1 MSTAHTLKRAA
12 VGGSCAV
19 AMALAAGS
27 ASGQEVNPN
36 ATLVLG
42 TTDQPVSYDPAGS
55 YDLPSWT
62 VIYNTYSFLM
72 TLPPGETT
80 PVPDAAKSCGWSGE
94 KTYKCTLRRD
104 IQFTNGDQLTAED
117 VKFSFNRVIRMDE
130 PNGPSSLLSPIDSIA
145 TPDKWTVVFTLNS
158 HTATWPYILA
168 TGAGAIVPKGVYP
181 PNKLQPSDQV
191 VGSGH
196 YEVAA
201 YKPNVQTVLE
211 RNEDYYGE
219 QTARNKRAIIQYFS
233 NSATLKLAA
242 QQGTVDIAYRKLT
255 PTDIAALRGNTGDNL
270 RLVEGKGTAIRYL
283 VFNLSLEPGK
293 HRAVRQAAAYMMDRE
308 AIAQNVYNGTVEPLY
323 SMVPAGLEGHID
335 AFKAEYGTGTNV
347 EAARR
352 VLNKAGIETPV
363 ELQLWYTPKHYGDSS
378 ADEYAEIQRAFE
390 TDNVFDVTLEST
402 EWARYVSAATT
413 DQYPAFQMGWFPDYP
428 DADNYIA
435 PFYGS
440 ETMWLNNHYKNE
452 RVDELIRQ
460 ERASENPQVRMR
472 AFKEIQRIT
481 AKDVPIIPVFQAK
494 QIAVVNDRIKGISK
508 TLDPSYVFRYWVIG
522 KTQ

>member
-1 MSTAHTLKRAA
+1 MNTPYSFKRAA
-12 VGGSCAV
+12 LGGTCAL
-19 AMALAAGS
+19 AMALSAGT
-27 ASGQEVNPN
+27 ADAQQVNPD

-42 TTDQPVSYDPAGS
+42 TTDQPNSYDPAGS

-94 KTYKCTLRRD
+94 TTYKCTLRRD
-104 IQFTNGDQLTAED
+104 IQFTNGDQLTAAD
-117 VKFSFNRVIRMDE
+117 VKFSFNRVIEMDK
-130 PNGPSSLLSPIDSIA
+130 PSGPSSLLSPIQSIS
-145 TPDKWTVVFTLNS
+145 TPDKWTVVFDLKS

-181 PNKLQPSDQV
+181 ADELQPSDEV

-211 RNEDYYGE
+211 RNEDYYGDRA
-219 QTARNKRAIIQYFS
+219 ARNQRAIVQYFS
-233 NSATLKLAA
+233 NSSALKLAV
-242 QQGTVDIAYRKLT
+242 QQGNIDIAYRKLT
-255 PTDIAALRGNTGDNL
+255 PTDVKSLREADDDDL
-270 RLVEGKGTAIRYL
+270 SIVEGQGTAIRYL
-283 VFNLSLEPGK
+283 VFNTKLEPGDSK
-293 HRAVRQAAAYMMDRE
+293 AVRQAAAYMMDRE
-308 AIAQNVYNGTVEPLY
+308 AVAQNVYNSTVEPLY
-323 SMVPAGLEGHID
+323 SMVPAGLKGHID
-335 AFKAEYGTGTNV
+335 AFKAEYGTGTKADKAKQLL
-347 EAARR
+347 ED
-352 VLNKAGIETPV
+352 AGIETPV
-363 ELQLWYTPKHYGDSS
+363 ELQLWYTPSHYGDSS
-378 ADEYAEIQRAFE
+378 ADEYAEIERAFE
-390 TDNVFDVTLEST
+390 TDGVFDVTLKST

-440 ETMWLNNHYKNE
+440 ETMWLNNHYKNQ
-452 RVDELIRQ
+452 RVDELIAQ
-460 ERASENPQVRMR
+460 QRASEDPQARIEM
-472 AFKEIQRIT
+472 FKEIQRIT

-508 TLDPSYVFRYWVIG
+508 TLDPSYVFRYWVLG

>member
-1 MSTAHTLKRAA
+1 MTCTKPLRRA
-12 VGGSCAV
+12 GLSV
-19 AMALAAGS
+19 ACAAGL
-27 ASGQEVNPN
+27 ALGTGGAAAQEIDPN

-80 PVPDAAKSCGWSGE
+80 PVPDAAKSCDWTAE
-94 KTYKCTLRRD
+94 TKYRCELRQD
-104 IQFTNGDQLTAED
+104 IQFSNGQQLTAAD
-117 VKFSFNRVIRMDE
+117 VKFSFNRVVEQDN
-130 PNGPSSLLSPIDSIA
+130 PNGPSSLLSPMEKIE
-145 TPDKWTVVFTLNS
+145 TPDKYTVVFHLKN

-181 PNKLQPSDQV
+181 RDELQPSDEA
-191 VGSGH
+191 VGSGP
-196 YEVAA
+196 YQVAA

-211 RNEDYYGE
+211 RNENYYGD
-219 QTARNKRAIIQYFS
+219 TPRNKRAIIQYFS
-233 NSATLKLAA
+233 NSSALKLAI
-242 QQGTVDIAYRKLT
+242 QQGNIDIAYRKLT
-255 PTDIAALRGNTGDNL
+255 PTDVKSLRESDNPDIN
-270 RLVEGKGTAIRYL
+270 VVTGKGTAIRYL

-293 HRAVRQAAAYMMDRE
+293 QKAVRRAAAYMMDRE
-308 AIAQNVYNGTVEPLY
+308 AVAQNVYNGTVTPLY
-323 SMVPAGLEGHID
+323 SMVPAGLKGHID
-335 AFKAEYGTGTNV
+335 AFKREYGVGTK
-347 EAARR
+347 AAKAKQ
-352 VLNKAGIETPV
+352 VLKDAGIEMPV
-363 ELQLWYTPKHYGDSS
+363 ELQLWYTPTHYGDSS
-378 ADEYAEIQRAFE
+378 ADEYAEIARALE
-390 TDNVFDVTLEST
+390 TDGVFDVTLKST

-440 ETMWLNNHYKNE
+440 ETTWLNHHYKNQ
-452 RVDELIRQ
+452 RVDELIRK
-460 ERASENPQVRMR
+460 ERASEDPQARLD

-494 QIAVVNDRIKGISK
+494 QIAVVRDSIKGISN

-522 KTQ
+522 KTR